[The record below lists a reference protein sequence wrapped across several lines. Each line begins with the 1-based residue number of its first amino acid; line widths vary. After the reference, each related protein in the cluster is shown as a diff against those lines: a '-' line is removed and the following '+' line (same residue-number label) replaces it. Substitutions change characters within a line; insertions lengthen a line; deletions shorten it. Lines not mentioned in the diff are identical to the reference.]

1 MKHST
6 RTKRSAAI
14 RGVNNRRSTSKRFKK
29 LDKTLKKAMGTSK
42 GFYKITKDGTPRV
55 EFYGFKFK
63 KELY

>member
-1 MKHST
+1 MEHST

-14 RGVNNRRSTSKRFKK
+14 RGVNKRRSSEEKFKK
-29 LDKTLKKAMGTSK
+29 LDKTLKKDMGTSK
-42 GFYKITKDGTPRV
+42 DKITKKGTPRV